1 MCPLI
6 CSTTQGVH
14 SYVHNYLILRHTH
27 FSPGAG
33 KSTTAIEAV
42 RLLDNSG
49 FRSACSINDSPSTEE
64 CTPVAVGKRHQ
75 CYLALDLDICV
86 PQWMRDN
93 FANGLYPTLSQ
104 RVEFMKGACIYVN
117 DEMEAAQLRISTTTQ
132 HHKQQLIVI
141 ISFSFVN
148 TDLRTEFRNAFPC
161 AQWILLDSD
170 KQLAE
175 ERILSREGHFYKNAE
190 SNNEDTTS
198 GINKEDSE
206 DNNDMS
212 EWEFQPVDFSHLS
225 LDGCDAV
232 EVNAKRI
239 VDCIQQQMREWV

>member
-1 MCPLI
+1 MYI
-6 CSTTQGVH
+6 HIHNISS
-14 SYVHNYLILRHTH
+14 SYRHTH

-33 KSTTAIEAV
+33 KSTTTIEAV
-42 RLLDNSG
+42 LLLDNSG
-49 FRSACSINDSPSTEE
+49 YRSACGSNDSPSTEE
-64 CTPVAVGKRHQ
+64 CTPIEGKRHQ
-75 CYLALDLDICV
+75 YYLALDLDICV

-93 FANGLYPTLSQ
+93 FSNGLYPTLSQ

-117 DEMEAAQLRISTTTQ
+117 DEMEAAQQRISTTTQ
-132 HHKQQLIVI
+132 QHKHQLIVI
-141 ISFSFVN
+141 TSFSFVN
-148 TDLRTEFRNAFPC
+148 TDLRIEFRNAFPC

-170 KQLAE
+170 KQLAQ

-239 VDCIQQQMREWV
+239 VDCIQQQMLE

>member
-27 FSPGAG
+27 FRPGAG
-33 KSTTAIEAV
+33 KSTTAVEAV

-49 FRSACSINDSPSTEE
+49 YRSACSINDSLSTEE
-64 CTPVAVGKRHQ
+64 RHQ
-75 CYLALDLDICV
+75 YYLALDLDICV

-93 FANGLYPTLSQ
+93 FSNGLYPTPSQ
-104 RVEFMKGACIYVN
+104 RVEFMKGACIYVK
-117 DEMEAAQLRISTTTQ
+117 DEMEAAQQRISTTTQ

-148 TDLRTEFRNAFPC
+148 TDLRTEFRNSFPF
-161 AQWILLDSD
+161 AQWILVDAN

-190 SNNEDTTS
+190 SNNEDTTGGS
-198 GINKEDSE
+198 NKEDSE
-206 DNNDMS
+206 DNNDIS

-239 VDCIQQQMREWV
+239 VDCIQQQMRV